1 MSGLSV
7 ASGAAGGS
15 PQIEGGMEGGW
26 KALGQ
31 SARLGA
37 LIPHVDSVQGVAGIR
52 MEGSTIASGTADRGG
67 QGGGGQISCNGGVP
81 VNAYRC
87 CLDPVGKAR
96 KMPRRQQRPHY
107 PSTTANLLNPFELVF
122 LPEVLMLHATPA

>member
-15 PQIEGGMEGGW
+15 PQIEGGMEGWW

-37 LIPHVDSVQGVAGIR
+37 LIPHVDSVQGVAGWR
-52 MEGSTIASGTADRGG
+52 VRPSPRGRRTV
-67 QGGGGQISCNGGVP
+67 GGVQISCYGGVA

-87 CLDPVGKAR
+87 CVDPVGKAR
-96 KMPRRQQRPHY
+96 KMPPRQHRPHD
-107 PSTTANLLNPFELVF
+107 PSTTANLIDPFELAF